1 LSKKDVN
8 LQIKKYFFCLA
19 IIKFILKM
27 INPFRRSYQTLNLIT
42 IKSKALLD
50 NYSFWQK
57 QNPQAKIAPVL
68 KSNAYGHGLELI
80 GRFIDQKMDPSFIAV
95 DSLYEAWKLEK
106 AGVKTPILV
115 IGYTVPDNFK
125 IRKKLKFHLPVF
137 DFETALT
144 LLRYQPQT
152 RLHLKIDTG
161 MNRLGI
167 KPNQVN
173 QFISFLKNHQAQE
186 QIVGIYSHLASAV
199 SDQDFTRR
207 QVKTFK
213 KVIAQFEQAGFSFN
227 WKHIAATAGSLTVKD
242 PEFNLVRLGLGFYG
256 YSPFSNSKKTLSKLE
271 PALKL
276 TSQIIQTKE
285 VAKGEIVSYGGQ
297 FRAPKKMLIG
307 VLPIGYYDGL
317 DRRLSGRGQ
326 VKIGRKFCPLL
337 GRICMNIAMVDLSG
351 LKKPFVGQKITVISN
366 RPKDK
371 NSLVSLASLVDT
383 IPYDLLVGLAES
395 TRRVLW

>member
-1 LSKKDVN
+1 
-8 LQIKKYFFCLA
+8 
-19 IIKFILKM
+19 M

-42 IKSKALLD
+42 INPRALLD

-80 GRFIDQKMDPSFIAV
+80 GRFIDQKMNPPFIAV

-173 QFISFLKNHQAQE
+173 RFIGFLKDHHLEKQ
-186 QIVGIYSHLASAV
+186 VTGIYSHLACAGT
-199 SDQDFTRR
+199 DEDFTQK
-207 QVKTFK
+207 QVAIFK
-213 KVIAQFEQAGFSFN
+213 KVIVQFERAGFSFA

-242 PEFNLVRLGLGFYG
+242 PELNLIRVGLGFYG
-256 YSPFSNSKKTLSKLE
+256 YLPPLVPRQGQALPKIK

-276 TSQIIQTKE
+276 TTRIVQIKTIN
-285 VAKGEIVSYGGQ
+285 KGEIVSYGGR
-297 FRAPKKMLIG
+297 FRAQKKITIG

-317 DRRLSGRGQ
+317 DRRLSGRGL
-326 VKIGRKFCPLL
+326 VRIGSSYCPLV
-337 GRICMNIAMVDLSG
+337 GSICMNIAMIDLSA
-351 LKKPFVGQKITVISN
+351 LKKPLVGQEVVVIDDQA
-366 RPKDK
+366 KAK
-371 NSLVSLASLVDT
+371 NSLVSLASLADT

-395 TRRVLW
+395 TRRVLE

>member
-1 LSKKDVN
+1 
-8 LQIKKYFFCLA
+8 
-19 IIKFILKM
+19 M

-42 IKSKALLD
+42 INPRVLLD

-68 KSNAYGHGLELI
+68 KSNAYGHGLELV
-80 GRFIDQKMDPSFIAV
+80 GRFIDQKMDSPFIAV

-106 AGVKTPILV
+106 AGVKTPILI

-173 QFISFLKNHQAQE
+173 RFIGFLKDHHLEKQ
-186 QIVGIYSHLASAV
+186 VTGIYSHLACAGT
-199 SDQDFTRR
+199 DEDFTQK
-207 QVKTFK
+207 QVGIFK
-213 KVIAQFEQAGFSFN
+213 KVVVQFERAGFSFA

-242 PEFNLVRLGLGFYG
+242 PEFNLIRVGLGFYG
-256 YSPFSNSKKTLSKLE
+256 YLPPLVPRQGQALPRIK

-276 TSQIIQTKE
+276 TTRIVQVKTID
-285 VAKGEIVSYGGQ
+285 KGEIVSYGGR
-297 FRAPKKMLIG
+297 FRAQKKTTIG

-317 DRRLSGRGQ
+317 DRRLSGRGL
-326 VKIGRKFCPLL
+326 VRIGSSYYPLV
-337 GRICMNIAMVDLSG
+337 GSICMNIAMVDLSA
-351 LKKPFVGQKITVISN
+351 LKKPFVGQEVVVIDDQA
-366 RPKDK
+366 KAK
-371 NSLVSLASLVDT
+371 NSLMALSSLAKT
-383 IPYDLLVGLAES
+383 IPYDLLVGLAQS
-395 TRRVLW
+395 TRRILI

>member
-1 LSKKDVN
+1 
-8 LQIKKYFFCLA
+8 
-19 IIKFILKM
+19 M

-42 IKSKALLD
+42 INPRVLLD

-68 KSNAYGHGLELI
+68 KSNAYGHGLELV
-80 GRFIDQKMDPSFIAV
+80 GRFIDQKMDSPFIAV

-106 AGVKTPILV
+106 AGVKTPILI

-173 QFISFLKNHQAQE
+173 RFIGFLKDHHLEKQ
-186 QIVGIYSHLASAV
+186 VTGIYSHLACAGT
-199 SDQDFTRR
+199 DEDFTQK
-207 QVKTFK
+207 QVGIFK
-213 KVIAQFEQAGFSFN
+213 KVVVQFERAGFSFA

-242 PEFNLVRLGLGFYG
+242 PEFNLIRVGLGFYG
-256 YSPFSNSKKTLSKLE
+256 YLPPLVPRQGQALPRIK

-276 TSQIIQTKE
+276 TTRIVQVKTID
-285 VAKGEIVSYGGQ
+285 KGEIVSYDGR
-297 FRAPKKMLIG
+297 FRAQKRTTIG

-317 DRRLSGRGQ
+317 DRRLSGRGL
-326 VKIGRKFCPLL
+326 VRIGSSYYPLV
-337 GRICMNIAMVDLSG
+337 GSICMNIAMIDLSA
-351 LKKPFVGQKITVISN
+351 LKKPFVGQEVVVIDDQA
-366 RPKDK
+366 KAK
-371 NSLVSLASLVDT
+371 NSLMALSSLAKT
-383 IPYDLLVGLAES
+383 IPYDLLVGLAQS
-395 TRRVLW
+395 TRRILI

>member
-1 LSKKDVN
+1 
-8 LQIKKYFFCLA
+8 
-19 IIKFILKM
+19 M

-42 IKSKALLD
+42 INPRVLLD

-68 KSNAYGHGLELI
+68 KSNAYGHGLELV
-80 GRFIDQKMDPSFIAV
+80 GRFIDQKMDSPFIAV

-106 AGVKTPILV
+106 AGVKTPILI

-173 QFISFLKNHQAQE
+173 RFIGFLKDHHLEKQ
-186 QIVGIYSHLASAV
+186 VTGIYSHLACAGT
-199 SDQDFTRR
+199 DEDFTQK
-207 QVKTFK
+207 QVGIFK
-213 KVIAQFEQAGFSFN
+213 KVVVQFERAGFSFA

-242 PEFNLVRLGLGFYG
+242 PEFNLIRVGLGFYG
-256 YSPFSNSKKTLSKLE
+256 YLPPLVPRQGQALPRIK

-276 TSQIIQTKE
+276 TTRIVQVKTID
-285 VAKGEIVSYGGQ
+285 KGEIVSYGGR
-297 FRAPKKMLIG
+297 FRAQKKTTIG

-317 DRRLSGRGQ
+317 DRRLSGRGL
-326 VKIGRKFCPLL
+326 VRIGSSYYPLV
-337 GRICMNIAMVDLSG
+337 GSICMNIAMIDLSA
-351 LKKPFVGQKITVISN
+351 LKKPFVGQEVVVIDDQA
-366 RPKDK
+366 KAK
-371 NSLVSLASLVDT
+371 NSLMALSSLAKT
-383 IPYDLLVGLAES
+383 IPYDLLVGLAQS
-395 TRRVLW
+395 TRRILI

>member
-1 LSKKDVN
+1 
-8 LQIKKYFFCLA
+8 
-19 IIKFILKM
+19 M

-42 IKSKALLD
+42 INPRVLLD

-68 KSNAYGHGLELI
+68 KSNAYGHGLELV
-80 GRFIDQKMDPSFIAV
+80 GRFIDQKMDSPFIAV

-106 AGVKTPILV
+106 AGVKTPILI

-173 QFISFLKNHQAQE
+173 RFIGFLKDHHLEKQ
-186 QIVGIYSHLASAV
+186 VTGIYSHLACAGT
-199 SDQDFTRR
+199 DEDFTQK
-207 QVKTFK
+207 QVGIFK
-213 KVIAQFEQAGFSFN
+213 KVVVQFERAGFSFA

-242 PEFNLVRLGLGFYG
+242 PEFNLIRVGLGFYG
-256 YSPFSNSKKTLSKLE
+256 YLPPLVPRQGQALPRIK

-276 TSQIIQTKE
+276 TTRIVQVKTID
-285 VAKGEIVSYGGQ
+285 KGEIVSYGGR
-297 FRAPKKMLIG
+297 FRAQKKTTIG

-317 DRRLSGRGQ
+317 DRCLSGRGL
-326 VKIGRKFCPLL
+326 VRVGSSYCPLV
-337 GRICMNIAMVDLSG
+337 GSICMNIAMVDLSA
-351 LKKPFVGQKITVISN
+351 LKKPFVGQEVVVIDDQA
-366 RPKDK
+366 KAK
-371 NSLVSLASLVDT
+371 NSLMALSSLAKT
-383 IPYDLLVGLAES
+383 IPYDLLVGLAQS
-395 TRRVLW
+395 TRRILI